1 MGWIRS
7 LCLRSCYST
16 EAVLLQR
23 RLSQMREM
31 LTAMLNGQRVR
42 GALSIQGADGFS
54 FNEDLE
60 GAPVSNSRRG
70 EDELDQHIFCSF
82 PEGWSFVMEE
92 VYMALRVTRTSDRW
106 ISVQELSNWTGLGDQ
121 EVGESLHELEHLRK
135 VQSDDCTLW
144 KCKWSSDFT

>member
-1 MGWIRS
+1 
-7 LCLRSCYST
+7 
-16 EAVLLQR
+16 
-23 RLSQMREM
+23 MREM
-31 LTAMLNGQRVR
+31 LTAMLNGQRDQ
-42 GALSIQGADGFS
+42 GAVSIQGADGFS